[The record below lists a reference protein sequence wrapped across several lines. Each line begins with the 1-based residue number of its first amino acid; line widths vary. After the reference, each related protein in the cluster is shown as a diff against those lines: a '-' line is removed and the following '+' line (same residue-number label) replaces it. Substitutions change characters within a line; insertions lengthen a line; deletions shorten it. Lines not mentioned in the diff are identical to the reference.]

1 MGDRHSDLDEII
13 QLNRAVRPAEAAK
26 RFERLIG
33 QLSEADL
40 TDLDADL
47 QAALASF
54 LPKRRKGLAAALA
67 ARRAGPVSQP
77 PAPPAHVPVGSAP
90 PLVPLNRLAT
100 TPRPVPPSDR
110 AAAARVGAV
119 APARPVPSPPPAA
132 LPPVAPITP
141 AQAVPARSGT
151 PRPAGGD
158 IAARLAEIRGLLHQV
173 KPGEAEDA
181 VRALVAELGDDALR
195 AHSSALYD
203 VVDRF
208 LPKRRRQLVEL
219 LDEALSR
226 VSPPEPVASG
236 VTPTRDP
243 SADDTVGLV
252 ETPAPVH
259 LAAVN
264 GVRPATPSPSPAQLM
279 RSRPRAGTTVRSG
292 GPVRDPD
299 PAYMNYRF
307 TEELDNLSRSH
318 IFQWATFYRD
328 VLSEY
333 FEAFLMEVVE
343 DDRSQVPDITKS
355 ALMHHARDIFSK
367 GYSRLRTTQGFSEH
381 HALNKSLSGLQ
392 RFLDLPLEL
401 YSSRLADAH
410 RDGSAWSLR
419 RLCSAMLFGILHGYS
434 DVRFELTGRQILP
447 RFPRSWAYVLPFLT
461 SEDLHE
467 LSTLIEPGQFHDGV
481 ADSVFPLVEV
491 VDKLLRADP
500 SRGPLPALSQYV
512 GASRRLDVSLRPA
525 LNASD
530 ARPVEVQCYLLADF
544 VERHHI
550 EEALSRAVSVVIAP
564 LRPDMRARVA
574 AVERLAKIVV
584 PTGGLTSDVSAVNQ
598 LTELLEGIIWETAE
612 DARLDRPI
620 NYNFALGFPIENPF
634 YALTYNHVYRHSVR
648 NLMNSFE
655 RRNGVR
661 LWCSV
666 RRSGKTTACAADL
679 GSTTGTSVVITQ
691 TCDDTGQVPDG
702 GVFYGRVLEALDGGQ
717 RLPAGFV
724 MKTVAECLTGQATN
738 AARFVLVLD
747 EYETLFGQLSSYLV
761 SRPELR
767 YLIVQPLLNQLVEFT
782 RDNLLVFVGQQPN
795 AHFILLDQN
804 QLSPVV
810 EQDSF
815 PLFTHDASAATS
827 GEFYELV
834 HKVMSNYVDLEPE
847 FVTMVYRETGGH
859 PFLTVKLLVAFM
871 EWLINN
877 RYPVSHLHPVR
888 AELFA
893 AFARENLTSNKIA
906 FSEHYDFFKA
916 AAAAHLSAR
925 DRRENPWLHSVY
937 SILRALC
944 LESPTTLS
952 CTEDEYNMLAARE
965 QITSPTHLLT
975 TARAANFLAFDGDVV
990 RPRIP
995 LLARIA
1001 AAVTPV

>member
-1 MGDRHSDLDEII
+1 M
-13 QLNRAVRPAEAAK
+13 
-26 RFERLIG
+26 
-33 QLSEADL
+33 
-40 TDLDADL
+40 
-47 QAALASF
+47 
-54 LPKRRKGLAAALA
+54 
-67 ARRAGPVSQP
+67 SQP
-77 PAPPAHVPVGSAP
+77 PAPPAHVPVGSALP
-90 PLVPLNRLAT
+90 PAPLSRLV

-132 LPPVAPITP
+132 PPQAAPIAP
-141 AQAVPARSGT
+141 SQAVPARSGP
-151 PRPAGGD
+151 PRGLGGPVGGD

-195 AHSSALYD
+195 EHSSELYD

-219 LDEALSR
+219 LDQALSR

-236 VTPTRDP
+236 TTPTRDP
-243 SADDTVGLV
+243 LTDDDTTVLV
-252 ETPAPVH
+252 DTPAPVH

-264 GVRPATPSPSPAQLM
+264 GARPATPSPSPVQLI
-279 RSRPRAGTTVRSG
+279 RSRPRGGTTVRSN

-574 AVERLAKIVV
+574 AVERLAKKHTPSV
-584 PTGGLTSDVSAVNQ
+584 TSTPS
-598 LTELLEGIIWETAE
+598 
-612 DARLDRPI
+612 P
-620 NYNFALGFPIENPF
+620 
-634 YALTYNHVYRHSVR
+634 
-648 NLMNSFE
+648 
-655 RRNGVR
+655 
-661 LWCSV
+661 CSGC
-666 RRSGKTTACAADL
+666 S
-679 GSTTGTSVVITQ
+679 ST
-691 TCDDTGQVPDG
+691 
-702 GVFYGRVLEALDGGQ
+702 R
-717 RLPAGFV
+717 
-724 MKTVAECLTGQATN
+724 
-738 AARFVLVLD
+738 
-747 EYETLFGQLSSYLV
+747 
-761 SRPELR
+761 
-767 YLIVQPLLNQLVEFT
+767 
-782 RDNLLVFVGQQPN
+782 
-795 AHFILLDQN
+795 
-804 QLSPVV
+804 
-810 EQDSF
+810 
-815 PLFTHDASAATS
+815 
-827 GEFYELV
+827 
-834 HKVMSNYVDLEPE
+834 
-847 FVTMVYRETGGH
+847 
-859 PFLTVKLLVAFM
+859 
-871 EWLINN
+871 
-877 RYPVSHLHPVR
+877 
-888 AELFA
+888 
-893 AFARENLTSNKIA
+893 
-906 FSEHYDFFKA
+906 
-916 AAAAHLSAR
+916 
-925 DRRENPWLHSVY
+925 
-937 SILRALC
+937 
-944 LESPTTLS
+944 
-952 CTEDEYNMLAARE
+952 
-965 QITSPTHLLT
+965 
-975 TARAANFLAFDGDVV
+975 
-990 RPRIP
+990 
-995 LLARIA
+995 
-1001 AAVTPV
+1001 